1 MDLIR
6 NAREIEDT
14 RETRDREKEKN
25 VCPKSAILRYLLC
38 AAEQN
43 EYYTAAAV
51 VVCWSSSSSSS
62 LAFQVSSAYNILGK
76 MQLH

>member
-14 RETRDREKEKN
+14 REMRDREKEKN

-51 VVCWSSSSSSS
+51 VMC
-62 LAFQVSSAYNILGK
+62 
-76 MQLH
+76 